1 MIFSSYK
8 NASVIHKKTA
18 ATAADNNI
26 KAPPAQATRIK
37 DGKDYVLLP
46 EFINA
51 YRLIKNPLLCSKTKE
66 NSFQTLNRTIW
77 TNNKAFKSGMLDDLD
92 CPYYGEIETMEHL
105 YFGCEYYSELQWTD
119 LGKYITG
126 YIKDKFDPSCP
137 ELRITYRSI
146 VFNQEL
152 TDIHRKLHCWV
163 HWQEPVMSLLT
174 G

>member
-1 MIFSSYK
+1 MPALYTKKLQPQLLTIISK
-8 NASVIHKKTA
+8 PPQHKLLVSRMA
-18 ATAADNNI
+18 
-26 KAPPAQATRIK
+26 RIM
-37 DGKDYVLLP
+37 YFVLLP